1 VRLEN
6 TAWQATCGLY
16 CLHITIVNADSSIIN
31 KLETSL
37 TDDIRV
43 IIYDHHMFEVQATA
57 GNASISTDGTA
68 YFVRVVSIVSNMF
81 MKSTTGVK
89 LTNFFY
95 SLMLLH
101 YKLECLYVQ

>member
-1 VRLEN
+1 MRLEN

-16 CLHITIVNADSSIIN
+16 YKHITIVNVDSSVIN

-37 TDDIRV
+37 TDDTRV
-43 IIYDHHMFEVQATA
+43 IIFNHHMFIVQATA

-81 MKSTTGVK
+81 MKSTTGANLINLFLFVDA
-89 LTNFFY
+89 
-95 SLMLLH
+95 MI
-101 YKLECLYVQ
+101 Q